1 MMITVATAR
10 LSWPK
15 MAALL
20 CGLAFLLPGCSS
32 TPVPDA
38 EIAGARAA
46 LMSAENQGSTPYAP
60 VEMDRARDK
69 LRRAEQAL
77 QKKDYNEA
85 KRLAD
90 EAQADAELAQALT
103 GKAEAEQAVR
113 EMEIS
118 IEVLRE
124 EIMRSQSQ

>member
-1 MMITVATAR
+1 MMKVARAR
-10 LSWPK
+10 PTRLEL
-15 MAALL
+15 AALL
-20 CGLAFLLPGCSS
+20 CGLAILLPGCSS
-32 TPVPDA
+32 TPVPEA

-46 LMSAENQGSTPYAP
+46 LVSAENQGSTPYAP

-69 LRRAEQAL
+69 LRRAEQAM
-77 QKKDYNEA
+77 QKEDYNEA

-103 GKAEAEQAVR
+103 GKSEAEQAVR

>member
-1 MMITVATAR
+1 MMNMTRTGLTGLR
-10 LSWPK
+10 
-15 MAALL
+15 MAAVL
-20 CGLAFLLPGCSS
+20 GALATLLPGCSS
-32 TPVPDA
+32 TPVPEA

-69 LRRAEQAL
+69 LRRAEQAMR
-77 QKKDYNEA
+77 QEDYNDA

-124 EIMRSQSQ
+124 EILRAQGL

>member
-1 MMITVATAR
+1 MTKIAR
-10 LSWPK
+10 ARPTRLE
-15 MAALL
+15 MGARL
-20 CGLAFLLPGCSS
+20 CGLAILLPGCSS
-32 TPVPDA
+32 TPIPDA
-38 EIAGARAA
+38 EIAGASAA
-46 LMSAENQGSTPYAP
+46 LMSAENQGATPYAP

-69 LRRAEQAL
+69 LRRAQQAM
-77 QKKDYNEA
+77 QKEDYNEA

-103 GKAEAEQAVR
+103 GKAEAEQSVR

-124 EIMRSQSQ
+124 EIMRSQGQ

>member
-1 MMITVATAR
+1 MMTTTRFR
-10 LSWPK
+10 LPRLQ
-15 MAALL
+15 AAVSL
-20 CGLAFLLPGCSS
+20 CGLLLLSGCSS

-46 LMSAENQGSTPYAP
+46 LTSAENMGATPHAP
-60 VEMDRARDK
+60 VEMDRAKEK
-69 LRRAEQAL
+69 LRRAEQAMR
-77 QKKDYNEA
+77 KEDYNEA

-124 EIMRSQSQ
+124 EIMRSQNP

>member
-1 MMITVATAR
+1 MMNIASTG
-10 LSWPK
+10 LPWLK

-20 CGLAFLLPGCSS
+20 GSIVILVSGCSS
-32 TPVPDA
+32 TPIPEA

-46 LMSAENQGSTPYAP
+46 LVGAENQGATPYAA
-60 VEMDRARDK
+60 VEMDRARSK

-77 QKKDYNEA
+77 RQKDYHEA

-103 GKAEAEQAVR
+103 GKAQAEQAVK

>member
-1 MMITVATAR
+1 MMNMTRTGLTGLR
-10 LSWPK
+10 
-15 MAALL
+15 MAAVL
-20 CGLAFLLPGCSS
+20 GALAIVLPGCSS
-32 TPVPDA
+32 TPVPEA

-69 LRRAEQAL
+69 LRRAEQAMR
-77 QKKDYNEA
+77 QEDYNDA

-124 EIMRSQSQ
+124 EILRAKGL

>member
-1 MMITVATAR
+1 MTKIAR
-10 LSWPK
+10 ARPTRLE
-15 MAALL
+15 MGALL
-20 CGLAFLLPGCSS
+20 CGLAILLPGCSS
-32 TPVPDA
+32 TPIPDA
-38 EIAGARAA
+38 EIAGASAA
-46 LMSAENQGSTPYAP
+46 LMSAENQGATPYAP

-69 LRRAEQAL
+69 LRRAQQAM
-77 QKKDYNEA
+77 QKEDYNEA

-124 EIMRSQSQ
+124 EIMRSQGQ